1 MKSLVIMALI
11 GGSAVYLLANE
22 SSVVSNW
29 LAEQSPEAQMEKI
42 TQTLNQRV
50 DKQVNALRQQI
61 TASEEAKRSQMQTLE
76 GKLLSMEQQV
86 VLLAEQKATA
96 KAAVEQLEQRLEKQ
110 IAQQIAQERAQ
121 EIAQQQ
127 QWQGEQQLP
136 VETAAS
142 ETSFTK
148 VRTTDVVEVG
158 VIEDDRIA
166 NISTS
171 TTSAFESPSLLKAP
185 LMTNLQRRKALQNL
199 SQRMA
204 LKALSMGR

>member
-61 TASEEAKRSQMQTLE
+61 TASEEAKRSEMQTLE

-110 IAQQIAQERAQ
+110 IAQEIAP

-171 TTSAFESPSLLKAP
+171 TSTTSAFESPSLSKAP